1 MKKKF
6 LILSCFLQSIVL
18 FSQSDLLAELELE
31 SEPEIQFVKHSWKSP
46 YLINAYTT
54 ETERK
59 GVLDFRISHRFGNL
73 AGENGGGH
81 TLFGLDQASNIR
93 FSFDYGITEDFQI
106 GFGRSKTQE
115 HLDFLLK
122 YKLLKQTKNGIPIS
136 IAVLSNSGFTPKR
149 DPNGYFSKI
158 AHRFMFIN
166 QFVIGRKFND
176 NFSLLTNISHFHKN
190 LVIQKANQ
198 VLPRDQNDLFV
209 LGFGVR
215 YKLNRK
221 LSLVGEYNHTFGA
234 FRNSKDIEYYHPLS
248 LGIELETGG
257 HVFHINLSNSSGLIY
272 QDLLDSGVDSYLE
285 GEIKLG
291 FTISRFFVL

>member
-1 MKKKF
+1 MKNF
-6 LILSCFLQSIVL
+6 MLQLVVFQSLGL
-18 FSQSDLLAELELE
+18 FSQSDLLAELESNL
-31 SEPEIQFVKHSWKSP
+31 EPEIQFVKSSWKSP

-93 FSFDYGITEDFQI
+93 FSFDYGVTEDFQI
-106 GFGRSKTQE
+106 GFGRSKTKE

-122 YKLLKQTKNGIPIS
+122 YKLLKQKKEGMPIS
-136 IAVLSNSGFTPKR
+136 AAVLSNSAFTPKR
-149 DPNGYFSKI
+149 DPNEYFSKI
-158 AHRFMFIN
+158 AHRLMFIN
-166 QFVIGRKFND
+166 QLVIGRKFSD
-176 NFSLLTNISHFHKN
+176 NLSLLTNISHFHKN
-190 LVIQKANQ
+190 LVVQKANQ
-198 VLPRDQNDLFV
+198 DLPRDQNDLFL
-209 LGFGVR
+209 LGLGVR

-221 LSLVGEYNHTFGA
+221 FSLVGEYNHTFGA
-234 FRNSKDIEYYHPLS
+234 YRNSKEIEYYHPLS

-272 QDLLDSGVDSYLE
+272 QDLLDSGVDSYRD

-291 FTISRFFVL
+291 FTISRFFVI